1 MSMYSDGQF
10 YDLFM
15 VSPLLLVV
23 LFLSPYWQDLSILSP
38 GAEGCSLSLR

>member
-1 MSMYSDGQF
+1 MDNF

-23 LFLSPYWQDLSILSP
+23 LFLSPYWQDLLILSP

>member
-1 MSMYSDGQF
+1 MDNF

-23 LFLSPYWQDLSILSP
+23 LFFVAVLAGLLILSP

>member
-1 MSMYSDGQF
+1 MDNF

-23 LFLSPYWQDLSILSP
+23 LFFVAVLAGFI
-38 GAEGCSLSLR
+38 